1 MLTCRIDVLH
11 LDHGMSKAS
20 EERNPKPCECELA
33 GYCNRH
39 SVKKSKHWHR
49 LCQTH
54 VAYRAAW
61 DRGDGPG
68 QTEKLAAR
76 VERRAKVV
84 AAREKTDRL
93 IGWLTFL
100 RQPQDDGVGDTANRL
115 KMLASNP
122 SDVHTAIKRLM
133 SQCSCQPVDAIAR
146 LNREWPYS

>member
-1 MLTCRIDVLH
+1 MSTDCENCIVYCTR
-11 LDHGMSKAS
+11 HGIKKPQSWIKLCKTNKAYF
-20 EERNPKPCECELA
+20 N
-33 GYCNRH
+33 
-39 SVKKSKHWHR
+39 
-49 LCQTH
+49 
-54 VAYRAAW
+54 AW
-61 DRGDGPG
+61 EKGTGPG

-76 VERRAKVV
+76 MERRAKVV
-84 AAREKTDRL
+84 AAREKTERL